1 MDIIS
6 KYFDLSKKQTDQFIK
21 LEEIYRY
28 WNKKINLI
36 SRKDIDHLSE
46 RHILHSLSISKVIKF
61 NNKTKI
67 LDVGTGGGLPG
78 IPLAI
83 MFNNVHFTLNDSI
96 YKKIKVVEKMV
107 KSIGLKNIST
117 INDRVENI
125 DDKYDFII
133 GRGVTKLSIF
143 HDWVKYKIN
152 KENKNSLDNG
162 ILYLKGGDHNLNTD
176 IFNVKEFNLNKI
188 YSEEFFQ
195 TKKIVYFNQI

>member
-6 KYFDLSKKQTDQFIK
+6 KYFDLSQKQTDQFIK
-21 LEEIYRY
+21 LEELYRY

-46 RHILHSLSISKVIKF
+46 RHILHSLSISKIIKF
-61 NNKTKI
+61 NNNTKI

-125 DDKYDFII
+125 DDKFDFII

-176 IFNVKEFNLNKI
+176 IYNVKEYNLNNI
-188 YSEEFFQ
+188 YSEEFFL

>member
-46 RHILHSLSISKVIKF
+46 RHILHSLSIGKIIKF
-61 NNKTKI
+61 NNNTKI

-96 YKKIKVVEKMV
+96 YKKIKVVEKIV
-107 KSIGLKNIST
+107 KSIGLTNIST

>member
-6 KYFDLSKKQTDQFIK
+6 KYFDLSKKQTDQFLK

-46 RHILHSLSISKVIKF
+46 RHILHSLSIAKIIKF
-61 NNKTKI
+61 NNNTKI

-96 YKKIKVVEKMV
+96 YKKIKVVEKIV

-152 KENKNSLDNG
+152 NENKNSLDNG
-162 ILYLKGGDHNLNTD
+162 IFYLKGGEHNLNTD
-176 IFNVKEFNLNKI
+176 IFNVKEFNLNRI

>member
-6 KYFDLSKKQTDQFIK
+6 KYFDLSKKQSDQFIK

-96 YKKIKVVEKMV
+96 YKKIKVVEMIV
-107 KSIGLKNIST
+107 KSIGLTNIST

>member
-6 KYFDLSKKQTDQFIK
+6 KYFDLSKKQTDQFLK

-46 RHILHSLSISKVIKF
+46 RHILHSLSIAKIIKF
-61 NNKTKI
+61 NNNTKI

-96 YKKIKVVEKMV
+96 YKKIKVVEKIV

-152 KENKNSLDNG
+152 NENKNSLDNG
-162 ILYLKGGDHNLNTD
+162 IFYLKGGEHNLNTD

>member
-6 KYFDLSKKQTDQFIK
+6 KYFDLSQKQTDQFIK
-21 LEEIYRY
+21 LEELYRY

-46 RHILHSLSISKVIKF
+46 RHILHSLSISKIIKF
-61 NNKTKI
+61 NNNTKI

-125 DDKYDFII
+125 DDKFDFII

-152 KENKNSLDNG
+152 KENKNSLNNG

-176 IFNVKEFNLNKI
+176 IYNVKEYNLNNI
-188 YSEEFFQ
+188 YSEKFFL

>member
-6 KYFDLSKKQTDQFIK
+6 KYFDLSQKQTDQFIK
-21 LEEIYRY
+21 LEELYRY

-46 RHILHSLSISKVIKF
+46 RHILHSLSISKIIKF
-61 NNKTKI
+61 NNNTKI

-125 DDKYDFII
+125 DDKFDFII

-152 KENKNSLDNG
+152 KENKNSLNNG

-176 IFNVKEFNLNKI
+176 IYNVKEYNLNNI
-188 YSEEFFQ
+188 YSEEFFL

>member
-6 KYFDLSKKQTDQFIK
+6 KYFDLSKKQSDQFIK

-96 YKKIKVVEKMV
+96 YKKIKVVEMIV
-107 KSIGLKNIST
+107 KSIGLTNIST

-125 DDKYDFII
+125 DDKFDFII